1 MPVWRIALCAIAL
14 HAGLGAV
21 ELPVDPASW
30 EKPTWN
36 TAASRE
42 DGGKVLGLRTGTTDW
57 HSQVKTWLIYDAD
70 VARLAFTG
78 AMRTEGVSRG
88 EADYEAAR
96 AQVSFHGAEG
106 EQLGGWPTT
115 TDRSGTTPWQ
125 PFTQEHRPPAGV
137 RAVQVWLGMYRS
149 TGAACYRDLSVT
161 AWDAAGHEL
170 VPRVGRPL
178 LDRPTDGWW
187 TFAPG
192 VEDPARPL
200 VVDLSATV
208 EAPAGARGRV
218 RAVGGSF
225 AFTDGQ
231 PVRFWGSGAWDY
243 RIAPEVLDQRLR
255 RLRSW
260 GVNMIRLHGIDAWDA
275 VDSIIDYAPGAPS
288 LLRAD
293 RLDQLDRTIAEAGKH
308 GLYVYLDL
316 LTKRR
321 FRVEEGVI
329 QPERMF
335 GGKPAAM
342 WDRTLIDLQKAYA
355 EALLGHRNPYTGK
368 RLADDPAIA
377 FVGLINE
384 LTLLDPGAYGDLPQ
398 IYADVLATSFDA
410 WCMERNLPRPAGTFP
425 ALLRAGDKPTWDFL
439 TEKERSYYRE
449 METAVRGLGYSG
461 LLTGNNWQA
470 QPANLAHCAE
480 LGFVDR
486 HFYWDHPAGGW
497 TPTSHFDNRPHLASL
512 RLFSDMV
519 GQRVAGVPFTISEW
533 NFVWCNEWIGE
544 GPLEMAAFAGFQD
557 YGALLGFVVNGA
569 GWQPTMRK
577 SFDADGK
584 PQFMLP
590 FIAAGLSYRRGDVA
604 PGPESVIEVRA
615 DATTANAVPP
625 IAPERA
631 IAQRIGLRL
640 HPGAAPAPAPSRPP
654 QLRWEDRSAFIVDT
668 PSTQGFVASR
678 PGVTATT
685 DLRVATRTPFCQVVA
700 TALDGLPLS
709 ASRRLLL
716 VATARAQNTGQTRHA
731 FTKGMLD
738 EGRAPILIEPVAATI
753 ELPIR
758 TDGAAPRVSALDWY
772 GRRTDQEITPVVVE
786 GRARIE
792 IGTVQAGWYEISY

>member
-1 MPVWRIALCAIAL
+1 MMLCTIVL
-14 HAGLGAV
+14 HAIGQAV
-21 ELPVDPASW
+21 ELPLDPAAW

-36 TAASRE
+36 TATSRE
-42 DGGKVLGLRTGTTDW
+42 EGGKILGLRTGTTDW
-57 HSQVKTWLIYDAD
+57 HSQVKTWLVYDSD

-96 AQVSFHGAEG
+96 AQVTFHGPEG
-106 EQLGGWPTT
+106 VQLGGWPST

-149 TGAACYRDLSVT
+149 TGAAWYRDLSLT

-178 LDRPTDGWW
+178 LDRPTEGWW
-187 TFAPG
+187 AFAPG
-192 VEDPARPL
+192 AEDPARPL
-200 VVDLSATV
+200 VVDLTATV
-208 EAPAGARGRV
+208 EAPAGGRGRV
-218 RAVGGSF
+218 RAAGGTF
-225 AFTDGQ
+225 AFADGM
-231 PVRFWGSGAWDY
+231 PVRFWGTGAWDY
-243 RIAPEVLDQRLR
+243 RIPADAVEERLR
-255 RLRSW
+255 RLRGW

-275 VDSIIDYAPGAPS
+275 AESLIDYAPGAPS

-308 GLYVYLDL
+308 GIYVYLDL

-321 FRVEEGVI
+321 FRTEEGVI

-342 WDRTLIDLQKAYA
+342 WDRTLIGLQKAYA
-355 EALLGHRNPYTGK
+355 DALLGHRNPYTGK
-368 RLADDPAIA
+368 RLADDPTIA
-377 FVGLINE
+377 FVGLLNE
-384 LTLLDPGAYGDLPQ
+384 LTLLDAGAYGDLPQ
-398 IYADVLATSFDA
+398 IYGDVLSTSFEA
-410 WCMERNLPRPAGTFP
+410 WCAEWNLARPAGTFP

-439 TEKERSYYRE
+439 TETEHAYYRE
-449 METAVRGLGYSG
+449 MEAAVRGLGYSG
-461 LLTGNNWQA
+461 LLTGTNWQA

-497 TPTSHFDNRPHLASL
+497 TPTAQFTNRPHVASL
-512 RLFSDMV
+512 QLFSDMV

-557 YGALLGFVVNGA
+557 YGALLGFVVNGS

-577 SFDADGK
+577 SFEADNK
-584 PQFMLP
+584 PQFVLP
-590 FIAAGLSYRRGDVA
+590 FIVAGLSYRRGDVA
-604 PGPESVIEVRA
+604 PGPEAAIDVRA
-615 DATTANAVPP
+615 DATTANATAA

-631 IAQRIGLRL
+631 IAQKLGLRL
-640 HPGAAPAPAPSRPP
+640 YPNAAPLPAIASPARQ
-654 QLRWEDRSAFIVDT
+654 QLRWEDRSAFIVDA
-668 PSTQGFVASR
+668 PATQGFIASR
-678 PGVTATT
+678 PGAIATA
-685 DLRVATRTPFCQVVA
+685 DLRVTTRTPFCQVVA
-700 TALDGLPLS
+700 TSLDGLPL
-709 ASRRLLL
+709 ATSRRVLLL
-716 VATARAQNTGQTRHA
+716 ATARAQNSGQTRHA

-738 EGRAPILIEPVAATI
+738 EGHAPILVEPVAATI
-753 ELPIR
+753 ELPPR
-758 TDGAAPRVSALDWY
+758 ADGRAPHVYALDWY
-772 GRRTDQEITPVVVE
+772 GRRTEQEIVPAITE

-792 IGTVQAGWYEISY
+792 IGAVQAGWYEISF